1 MADNYWPRLHE
12 LLGISKTMPFS
23 DMRKIISDH
32 PHIVNHYF
40 YLLIDA
46 YHKFII
52 KETYQA
58 EWYWYRFEYQ
68 ARGNAH
74 IHGIVR
80 LKYAPNLM
88 ELVQIILDAEKAKFE
103 LEYNA
108 HNYDAA
114 GTNLLELTVE
124 QGKEAQETCAHF

>member
-32 PHIVNHYF
+32 PHFVN
-40 YLLIDA
+40 
-46 YHKFII
+46 HKFII

-68 ARGNAH
+68 ARGNAL

-88 ELVQIILDAEKAKFE
+88 QLVQIILDAEKATFK